1 MITPVLIY
9 FLKVNLALALLY
21 VCYRL
26 LFREDTFFRLRRGV
40 LLSIYLIAFLYP
52 LPDLSGWLAGQTSVA
67 DIVSYYS
74 VLLPKETITMPN
86 HEITSTTG
94 WKETGLTVIQLIWLA
109 GASILLFRCL
119 AELFTVCRLY
129 KKCRKITLNGI
140 RICLLPKD
148 ESSYSFFKW
157 IFISPSQDYG
167 EKLDDILVHERTHVR
182 QWHSADILLS
192 EIVCIICWVNPFA
205 WWLKKEI
212 SINHEFIADE
222 QVMLSGF
229 NKKEYQY
236 HLIGMEQPNMAI
248 ANLYNNFSVLPLK
261 KRITMLNKKRTNSV
275 RKVKYLALIPMAA
288 GLLLLNNIDAMARVL
303 NEKVTDVI
311 QLPALETVVSETEIA
326 DPLPPED
333 DKVQNMCD
341 IMPEFPGGQQ
351 GVLQYLAKNV
361 KYPVE
366 AFEKK
371 EEGRVS
377 ISFVIEKDGS
387 ITNAEVIRSV
397 SPSLD
402 KEALRVVN
410 SMPKWTPGKMKDGT
424 IVRVKYTTPVTFR
437 LQ

>member
-74 VLLPKETITMPN
+74 VLLPKETVTMPN
-86 HEITSTTG
+86 HEITSTTV
-94 WKETGLTVIQLIWLA
+94 WKETGLTVMQLIWLA

-119 AELFTVCRLY
+119 AELFTVCL
-129 KKCRKITLNGI
+129 
-140 RICLLPKD
+140 
-148 ESSYSFFKW
+148 
-157 IFISPSQDYG
+157 
-167 EKLDDILVHERTHVR
+167 LVHERTHVR

-192 EIVCIICWVNPFA
+192 EIVCIICWINPFA

-326 DPLPPED
+326 DPLPPGK
-333 DKVQNMCD
+333 DKIYDLDKCD
-341 IMPEFPGGQQ
+341 IKPEFPGGE
-351 GVLQYLAKNV
+351 GALLQFLAKSI

-366 AFEKK
+366 AQRLGKQ
-371 EEGRVS
+371 GIVN
-377 ISFVIEKDGS
+377 ISFVIEKDGM
-387 ITNAEVIRSV
+387 ITNAKIVQPLY
-397 SPSLD
+397 PSLD
-402 KEALRVVN
+402 KEALRVIN
-410 SMPKWTPGKMKDGT
+410 SMPKWTPGKLKDGT
-424 IVRVKYTTPVTFR
+424 VVRVQYTVPLTYR